1 MLVADGPRLEDGVHR
16 LRRGHGQTVSGG
28 PAHDEAVQGLQFHAG
43 PATRSSCREEK
54 PPGSAAF
61 ASARAR
67 SWAACGT
74 GLPSASATAHTSAT
88 RRLNAAQAA
97 GTVRI
102 SPIGS
107 RAAAVLPACAQMK
120 ASLAHSTVLMLADS
134 SAPNPAC
141 SQRASRLLARWLARP
156 SSSPNV
162 MLAGPPV
169 CTITP
174 GSAISAKMNAAARYI
189 RSLKGKEVSAE
200 ELAGVV
206 SRLKALLNQQPNNE
220 RIVQL
225 LYLAIARAR
234 PSTVVTA
241 GATLTATSV
250 LSASADVVDAADA
263 LTVTKPEA
271 DQVEDV
277 GRLVAKVA
285 RLGFRDLSFWQVLA
299 VVLVVLLAVGL
310 PFAQVKLPPE
320 IQSLMTDEEATL
332 GIGFAIAYAIMQDR
346 KK

>member
-1 MLVADGPRLEDGVHR
+1 MDDEGSEGIEPLPEFAEEANVVLSEGE
-16 LRRGHGQTVSGG
+16 QTY
-28 PAHDEAVQGLQFHAG
+28 
-43 PATRSSCREEK
+43 RK
-54 PPGSAAF
+54 
-61 ASARAR
+61 
-67 SWAACGT
+67 
-74 GLPSASATAHTSAT
+74 
-88 RRLNAAQAA
+88 
-97 GTVRI
+97 
-102 SPIGS
+102 
-107 RAAAVLPACAQMK
+107 
-120 ASLAHSTVLMLADS
+120 
-134 SAPNPAC
+134 
-141 SQRASRLLARWLARP
+141 
-156 SSSPNV
+156 
-162 MLAGPPV
+162 
-169 CTITP
+169 
-174 GSAISAKMNAAARYI
+174 AARYI
-189 RSLKGKEVSAE
+189 RSLKGKEVPAE

-206 SRLKALLNQQPNNE
+206 SRLTALLDQQPNNE

-225 LYLAIARAR
+225 LYLAITRAR

-250 LSASADVVDAADA
+250 LSASADVVGAADA

-310 PFAQVKLPPE
+310 PFAQVKLPTE

>member
-1 MLVADGPRLEDGVHR
+1 
-16 LRRGHGQTVSGG
+16 
-28 PAHDEAVQGLQFHAG
+28 
-43 PATRSSCREEK
+43 
-54 PPGSAAF
+54 
-61 ASARAR
+61 
-67 SWAACGT
+67 
-74 GLPSASATAHTSAT
+74 
-88 RRLNAAQAA
+88 
-97 GTVRI
+97 
-102 SPIGS
+102 
-107 RAAAVLPACAQMK
+107 
-120 ASLAHSTVLMLADS
+120 
-134 SAPNPAC
+134 
-141 SQRASRLLARWLARP
+141 
-156 SSSPNV
+156 
-162 MLAGPPV
+162 
-169 CTITP
+169 
-174 GSAISAKMNAAARYI
+174 
-189 RSLKGKEVSAE
+189 LKGKEVSAE

-206 SRLKALLNQQPNNE
+206 SRLKALLDQQPNNE

-225 LYLAIARAR
+225 LYLAVARAR

-285 RLGFRDLSFWQVLA
+285 RLGFRDLSFRQVLA
-299 VVLVVLLAVGL
+299 VVLVVLLPVGL

>member
-1 MLVADGPRLEDGVHR
+1 
-16 LRRGHGQTVSGG
+16 
-28 PAHDEAVQGLQFHAG
+28 
-43 PATRSSCREEK
+43 
-54 PPGSAAF
+54 
-61 ASARAR
+61 
-67 SWAACGT
+67 
-74 GLPSASATAHTSAT
+74 
-88 RRLNAAQAA
+88 
-97 GTVRI
+97 
-102 SPIGS
+102 
-107 RAAAVLPACAQMK
+107 
-120 ASLAHSTVLMLADS
+120 
-134 SAPNPAC
+134 
-141 SQRASRLLARWLARP
+141 
-156 SSSPNV
+156 
-162 MLAGPPV
+162 
-169 CTITP
+169 
-174 GSAISAKMNAAARYI
+174 
-189 RSLKGKEVSAE
+189 LKGKEVSAE

-206 SRLKALLNQQPNNE
+206 SRLKALLDQQPNNE

>member
-107 RAAAVLPACAQMK
+107 RAAAVLP
-120 ASLAHSTVLMLADS
+120 
-134 SAPNPAC
+134 NPAC

-206 SRLKALLNQQPNNE
+206 SRLKALLDQQPNNE